1 MSDPS
6 LTENNL
12 LPHPHPSALENLE
25 FSITDS
31 NFKNTSFTS
40 LNEPEIKN
48 NLNFELSKS
57 KSEKKMDL
65 ESIKMLPIY
74 IEKVSQN
81 IKMLD
86 ELINKQN
93 QNNSVS
99 NHVHNGSAINFNNL
113 LNKSYSSS
121 REKNYSAIG
130 GTSACTLLTT
140 GGSNSAVD
148 LNAITNIQNIVK
160 KSVEGVNTILSNKKL
175 NDKSQNHHHSSNSV
189 NTSNILLNSTNF
201 ENKNFAII
209 EERDEDL
216 ISKNSKILNSGI
228 KDLKKRVNQN
238 NINLN
243 QGNNYLLTTQGIN
256 SSSNV
261 NIPIQNSKINT
272 KIKNPTARSLNS
284 SMVNNINNTFSI
296 LVASENRNLQA
307 SPILKKKILPTSSS
321 SNFQKTRKYIENP
334 LSQSTSYPNNNN
346 SFVEV
351 QNPKMKKKNA
361 FSSSGADLIKPLS
374 SKNTLTTSATIGN
387 FKNLHK
393 RTTSHPY
400 TTEPTFM
407 AHKNKKI
414 TSNLNNIAFT
424 DRSIKE
430 KPLQYKKSARN
441 INESDA
447 LIKRK
452 LNESKIA
459 KNFKAEKIS
468 PRSRKC
474 KCNCHLKN
482 PTYEN
487 KKNHSKITSTSFSCD
502 DNPIN
507 NKKFVNKGN
516 FSCHG
521 EKSSSSLKINF
532 VNNLKDLENSFNLE
546 VFQSFYFF
554 SEILNL
560 NFTDQAER
568 KISKNEEIKNTDQE
582 IVFLHGAKQNFENNE
597 KNYKMEKP
605 DNLKAGIQFNL
616 LEDYRAFYNQ
626 IITPRERKDTHS
638 YFNYFEN
645 KILVQNMENLNFETN
660 FENYSTFF
668 NSNYNDSTIILKNIK
683 KIQKKWRENKFKKI
697 LYPLM
702 SLDMTFNN
710 LEKLKFDKFNKLDIL
725 KQSKLLLISSLIKN
739 SEKFKQFITLMNMA
753 INLWKELNS
762 TNSIIF

>member
-12 LPHPHPSALENLE
+12 LPHPHPSAFENFE
-25 FSITDS
+25 FSMTDS

-65 ESIKMLPIY
+65 ESIKMLPVY

-93 QNNSVS
+93 QNNTVS
-99 NHVHNGSAINFNNL
+99 NHVHNGSASNFNNL

-121 REKNYSAIG
+121 REKIFSTQG
-130 GTSACTLLTT
+130 GTSAGTLLTT
-140 GGSNSAVD
+140 GGSNSAVE

-175 NDKSQNHHHSSNSV
+175 NDKSQIHHQSSNSV

-243 QGNNYLLTTQGIN
+243 QGNNYLLTTQCIN

-261 NIPIQNSKINT
+261 NIPIHNSKINT

-284 SMVNNINNTFSI
+284 SLVNNINNTFSI
-296 LVASENRNLQA
+296 HVASENRNLQA

-321 SNFQKTRKYIENP
+321 SNFQKSRKYIENP
-334 LSQSTSYPNNNN
+334 LSQSTSFPNNY

-351 QNPKMKKKNA
+351 QNPKMKKRNPL
-361 FSSSGADLIKPLS
+361 SSGTDLIKPLS
-374 SKNTLTTSATIGN
+374 TKNTLTTSATIGN

-414 TSNLNNIAFT
+414 TSNVNNIAFT

-441 INESDA
+441 INESNA

-474 KCNCHLKN
+474 KCNCHFKN
-482 PTYEN
+482 PTNEN

-507 NKKFVNKGN
+507 NKKIDNKGN

-532 VNNLKDLENSFNLE
+532 VNNLKDLENSLNLD

-560 NFTDQAER
+560 NITDQAES
-568 KISKNEEIKNTDQE
+568 KICKNEEIKNTEQE
-582 IVFLHGAKQNFENNE
+582 IVFLHGAKHNFQKNE
-597 KNYKMEKP
+597 KNYKIEKP
-605 DNLKAGIQFNL
+605 ENLKAEIQYNF

-626 IITPRERKDTHS
+626 IITPRERKDTQS
-638 YFNYFEN
+638 YFNYYEN

-668 NSNYNDSTIILKNIK
+668 NYNYNDSSIILKNIK
-683 KIQKKWRENKFKKI
+683 LIQRKWRENKLKKF

-710 LEKLKFDKFNKLDIL
+710 LEKLKLDKFNKLDIL
-725 KQSKLLLISSLIKN
+725 KQSKLILISSLIKN
-739 SEKFKQFITLMNMA
+739 CEKFKQFITFMNMA
-753 INLWKELNS
+753 INLWKELYR
-762 TNSIIF
+762 TNSIFF